1 MAIVN
6 KMRIHGDKSEKVTIV
21 EKILR
26 TMTPKFNFVV
36 CSIEESHDID
46 MLSIDELRSSLL
58 IHEQKINQQEKE
70 ELALKASTEN
80 HLTSDNRIGG
90 RGSGRG
96 NGRGRAERAEIITIM
111 KINNKVSTKKIN
123 AKEEEENEVA
133 TTQSHQTSPKLNVID
148 ATDTGCSNHLS
159 GDKSAFYNLDESFRD
174 NVKFGNNSKVVVMGK
189 GQKGENSDLIGFTDS
204 DYAGDLDD
212 RKSTSGYVFM
222 MGSEAIS
229 WSSKKQSIV
238 ILSSIEAE
246 FVAAKTCA
254 YQAIWLCKVLEEIHL

>member
-1 MAIVN
+1 MKKKYQGSIRAKKQQLQALRSEFEVWRVSYRLFFTSDGN
-6 KMRIHGDKSEKVTIV
+6 SQQDDDPDDKSEDVTIF

-46 MLSIDELRSSLL
+46 MLSIDELQSSLL

-70 ELALKASTEN
+70 ELALKASIEN
-80 HLTSDNRIGG
+80 HLTSDNRTGG

-96 NGRGRAERAEIITIM
+96 NGRGRGRG
-111 KINNKVSTKKIN
+111 KGRGRDNNNYGNQQQGQHQKIN
-123 AKEEEENEVA
+123 AKEEEEDKVA

-148 ATDTGCSNHLS
+148 AT
-159 GDKSAFYNLDESFRD
+159 
-174 NVKFGNNSKVVVMGK
+174 
-189 GQKGENSDLIGFTDS
+189 GEKSDLIGFTNS
-204 DYAGDLDD
+204 DYAGDLND

-229 WSSKKQSIV
+229 WSLRKQSIV
-238 ILSSIEAE
+238 TLSSTEAE
-246 FVAAKTCA
+246 FIAATACA
-254 YQAIWLCKVLEEIHL
+254 GQAI